1 MMPYYIFV
9 LGKFLLVLV
18 HTYVHTFI
26 YVYEIQNS
34 LLSLRCVYVH
44 TYIDNELHTYVYT
57 YVCMYGV
64 YSIYVRTYVCTMYF
78 LYVHM
83 YDVYSIYVR
92 MYVRVCKGHP
102 GRVPFV
108 ICNQIV
114 SLGGAKCV
122 YKNYREELI
131 WDLKLCPL

>member
-1 MMPYYIFV
+1 MMPYYVFV

-64 YSIYVRTYVCTMYF
+64 YSIYVR
-78 LYVHM
+78 
-83 YDVYSIYVR
+83 